1 MNLVAHLSINGNTF
15 YRNQFIIV
23 SEYVGLWWP

>member
-1 MNLVAHLSINGNTF
+1 MNLVTYLSINESIF

-23 SEYVGLWWP
+23 SEYVGPWWP